1 MGGKFMPSMIHL
13 RNTYKISGLC
23 EARCCWSYKASPAS
37 DVSLS
42 NLASLL
48 ILKALFP
55 VVTMD
60 IQ

>member
-1 MGGKFMPSMIHL
+1 MPSMIHL
-13 RNTYKISGLC
+13 ETPIKFQDFVKLVVVEAIS
-23 EARCCWSYKASPAS
+23 SPAS

>member
-1 MGGKFMPSMIHL
+1 MPSMIHL

-23 EARCCWSYKASPAS
+23 EAISFPAS

-48 ILKALFP
+48 ILKSLFL

-60 IQ
+60 IR